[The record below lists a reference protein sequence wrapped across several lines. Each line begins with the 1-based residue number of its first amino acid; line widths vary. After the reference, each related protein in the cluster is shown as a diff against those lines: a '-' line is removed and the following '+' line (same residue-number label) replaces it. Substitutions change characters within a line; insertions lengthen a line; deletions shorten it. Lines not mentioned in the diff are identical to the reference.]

1 MVMLGEEL
9 PGGSPAP
16 GPKPLA
22 VQQPA
27 NGGYQ
32 QFVVI
37 EDKYRWIFVHC
48 RNPVPQA
55 PCSQDWHWR
64 CRDYATP

>member
-1 MVMLGEEL
+1 MFGEER
-9 PGGSPAP
+9 PGGSPTF
-16 GPKPLA
+16 GSKTFS

-27 NGGYQ
+27 NSGHKRL
-32 QFVVI
+32 VVI

-55 PCSQDWHWR
+55 PCFQEWHQR